1 MSSSFSSF
9 SISSLE
15 YSRILDRFVFRGLPF
30 DLSEQHLTSMFTISW
45 KVRLSI
51 FLWSKWRRSQSPKC
65 LFKHVSWFPF
75 SRNSP
80 CNHKSSIFFLW
91 SDFILILPSHDSW
104 DVWSSGRLKTNAAPS
119 KRRQEKSQGKYKET
133 YSSALRAGRRRKL
146 LWYQKERPRY
156 IFSLRILRG
165 RRQKAST
172 VITVPDGPYL

>member
-1 MSSSFSSF
+1 MTLLCLPSPGRKNLSLASVLTSSSFSSF

-91 SDFILILPSHDSW
+91 SDSF
-104 DVWSSGRLKTNAAPS
+104 WSYPHMTLEMFDP
-119 KRRQEKSQGKYKET
+119 QGGWRPMQPPVKE
-133 YSSALRAGRRRKL
+133 GKKNP
-146 LWYQKERPRY
+146 KENKKKPKVRH
-156 IFSLRILRG
+156 
-165 RRQKAST
+165 
-172 VITVPDGPYL
+172 